1 MNITDP
7 RHPLWS
13 TVRDNVQLLIIAAAI
28 LILAQDR
35 STDEVLKILAA
46 GAAIFGP
53 SLALRSMRKSAAKKE
68 AIETGT
74 VTPPPA
80 KY

>member
-1 MNITDP
+1 MNLTDP

-13 TVRDNVQLLIIAAAI
+13 TVRDNVQLAIITVAI
-28 LILAQDR
+28 LVLAQDR

-53 SLALRSMRKSAAKKE
+53 SIALRKMRKHAAKKE
-68 AIETGT
+68 AAETET
-74 VTPPPA
+74 TTPPAP
-80 KY
+80 